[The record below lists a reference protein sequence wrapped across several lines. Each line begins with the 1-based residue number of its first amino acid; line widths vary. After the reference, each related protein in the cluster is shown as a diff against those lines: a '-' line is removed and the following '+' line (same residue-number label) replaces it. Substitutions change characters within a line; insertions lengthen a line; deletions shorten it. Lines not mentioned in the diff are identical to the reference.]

1 MHITDLE
8 KLSDA
13 DVMPSPT
20 RLFDY
25 SKATIPTK
33 GQAKLKG
40 KDKVNQVEASQVEYT
55 PAPSPPPGELTLEYI
70 KHAYPHLFEGLGEL
84 GPPFSFSLNSE
95 V

>member
-1 MHITDLE
+1 MPGQLVWSGG
-8 KLSDA
+8 SDH
-13 DVMPSPT
+13 
-20 RLFDY
+20 Y
-25 SKATIPTK
+25 IPTVLSSPAWFG
-33 GQAKLKG
+33 GQHSHVYTEG